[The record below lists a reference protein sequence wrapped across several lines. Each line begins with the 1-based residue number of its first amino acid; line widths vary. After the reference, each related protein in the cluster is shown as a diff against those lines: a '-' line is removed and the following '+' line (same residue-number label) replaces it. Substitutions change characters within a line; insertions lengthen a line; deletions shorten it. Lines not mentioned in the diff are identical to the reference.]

1 MMTPSSQSCNL
12 VSPRR
17 GRSSPGRF
25 RGKVAANSAQA
36 EAGKDP
42 KRRSQMSMSVG
53 VLDHYNVS
61 TRKLGDTVRFYEDIL
76 GLVNGPRPPFD
87 FPGAWLYS
95 EGHPVLHLND
105 ISPTDKQQPSD
116 SGVIDHIAFGSRG
129 FEAMK
134 QHLAQKGVS
143 FRVNVV
149 PNSSRR
155 QIFLTDPNNVLIEL
169 NYDVGKDAAA

>member
-1 MMTPSSQSCNL
+1 
-12 VSPRR
+12 
-17 GRSSPGRF
+17 
-25 RGKVAANSAQA
+25 
-36 EAGKDP
+36 
-42 KRRSQMSMSVG
+42 MSMSVG

-61 TRKLGDTVRFYEDIL
+61 TRKLDETVRFYENVL

-105 ISPTDKQQPSD
+105 LSPTDKQQRPD

-134 QHLAQKGVS
+134 QHLASKGIS
-143 FRVNVV
+143 FRVNQV
-149 PNSSRR
+149 PNSRR
-155 QIFLTDPNNVLIEL
+155 WQIFLDDPNNVMIEL
-169 NYDVGKDAAA
+169 NFDVASETAAR